1 MEQDQTLLYTHRHS
15 SSISLKLSGGSLHQ
29 IRYPLLT
36 TDTDF
41 EIVSHRRNTDESS
54 DVILNENRVRQ
65 SGSSFTSVNGKEG
78 NEDLSVCVGSV
89 VKPASTLSD
98 AGKPATTAAAITTTY
113 AVARGLLSQ
122 YKDSSKVLDISANT
136 RDNVHRQPSVNTS
149 SKWSNPSVSRNSSS
163 STDDLINNQPPT
175 EDVRGLRPTHVSGI
189 RTPSFHALSIANQQ
203 HTSSCV
209 TTTVSEAS
217 PVLKHS
223 TQDSVFPSN
232 NSNSSCEAVAVQ
244 SLLEVSGELPSS
256 PEITPDDLPALLCSF
271 LFGSPDTITTC
282 DTVTILEQDPQTKC
296 KNGSMD
302 FMLSSLSSDTIQ
314 LQSHDK
320 ETRSYEILGASPS
333 KIEAESVVSV
343 SGYEISAGD
352 AEKEDD
358 EGGSEVQEERHTE
371 QCVEDISATS
381 TSTSPKKACRT
392 RTRCRVSGRTSGH
405 VKEVQRGISV
415 ESGYHTSSENHVKVG
430 METPSSE
437 EKDKSGDRDDDDDDD
452 DDVDD
457 DDAKDNMN
465 ERLVLVPSGE

>member
-1 MEQDQTLLYTHRHS
+1 M
-15 SSISLKLSGGSLHQ
+15 HQ

-65 SGSSFTSVNGKEG
+65 CGSSVTTVNGTEG
-78 NEDLSVCVGSV
+78 NEDLSVCVGTV
-89 VKPASTLSD
+89 ARPASTLFD
-98 AGKPATTAAAITTTY
+98 AEKPATSAAATAATY

-122 YKDSSKVLDISANT
+122 FKDSSKVLDISANT
-136 RDNVHRQPSVNTS
+136 RDNVHRKPSVNTS
-149 SKWSNPSVSRNSSS
+149 TNWSNPSVSRSSSS
-163 STDDLINNQPPT
+163 STEDLINNPPPT

-189 RTPSFHALSIANQQ
+189 GTPSFHALAVVNQQ
-203 HTSSCV
+203 HASSCV
-209 TTTVSEAS
+209 TTTVNEAS
-217 PVLKHS
+217 PVLKYS
-223 TQDSVFPSN
+223 TQNSIFPSN
-232 NSNSSCEAVAVQ
+232 NNNSSSSSSCETVAVQ
-244 SLLEVSGELPSS
+244 SLLAVSGELPSF

-271 LFGSPDTITTC
+271 LFGSPDSITSC
-282 DTVTILEQDPQTKC
+282 DTVVTALEEEPQTKC

-302 FMLSSLSSDTIQ
+302 FTLSSLSSDTTQ

-320 ETRSYEILGASPS
+320 EARNYEILGASPS
-333 KIEAESVVSV
+333 KSEAESAVSV
-343 SGYEISAGD
+343 SVYEISAGD
-352 AEKEDD
+352 AEKQDNEAV
-358 EGGSEVQEERHTE
+358 SEVQEERYTE

-381 TSTSPKKACRT
+381 TSATPKKACRT

-405 VKEVQRGISV
+405 VKEIQRGISV
-415 ESGYHTSSENHVKVG
+415 ESGYHTSSENHVKLG

-437 EKDKSGDRDDDDDDD
+437 EKDKTGDRDHHDDDDDDD

-457 DDAKDNMN
+457 DDDDKDSMN